1 MALPDKLCPLL
12 QVPLRTTIA
21 SGTGDTTVLLDK
33 LRATIGSGIGDST
46 VQCTGGSYLRYLL
59 VLVDKLRA
67 TIGSGTKWHRQ
78 SHRDTP
84 LNSHTLTTAEMTTTE
99 MTTTTTRSQQQ

>member
-1 MALPDKLCPLL
+1 M
-12 QVPLRTTIA
+12 PLRATIA

-33 LRATIGSGIGDST
+33 LRATIGSGIGDTT
-46 VQCTGGSYLRYLL
+46 VQCTGGTSGTSYLRYLL

-84 LNSHTLTTAEMTTTE
+84 LNSHTLTTAEMTTAE

>member
-1 MALPDKLCPLL
+1 M
-12 QVPLRTTIA
+12 PLRATIA
-21 SGTGDTTVLLDK
+21 SATGDTTVQLTNYWK
-33 LRATIGSGIGDST
+33 WHSGDTT
-46 VQCTGGSYLRYLL
+46 VQCTGGTSGTSYLRYLL

-84 LNSHTLTTAEMTTTE
+84 LNSHTLTTAEMATTE